1 MRRLL
6 PLLLLL
12 TAGGSTLFTA
22 GCAARGAPP
31 GVPATVTLL
40 ADRGRLETW
49 DAWALAGG
57 HLHARSNEG
66 ACSATAE
73 LLRATTTLLATQ
85 PEEKREPV
93 KQAGEAMAAVFEGMC
108 ATLFGRGYGG
118 RGRIALALRPGSAGG
133 AWPEEA
139 LFVVVP
145 ALAPG
150 ETERTFRAPE
160 ILAEFLSPLDRV
172 EAALDG
178 GRVLVR
184 RLPDGRHEFELF
196 LVLRPAAPASYERLQ
211 VVARVETR

>member
-6 PLLLLL
+6 PVLLLL
-12 TAGGSTLFTA
+12 AA
-22 GCAARGAPP
+22 ACARGGPPP
-31 GVPATVTLL
+31 GATSTVTLL

-57 HLHARSNEG
+57 HLHARSHDG

-73 LLRATTTLLATQ
+73 LLRATTTLPATL
-85 PEEKREPV
+85 PEEKREAV
-93 KQAGEAMAAVFEGMC
+93 KQGGEAMAAILEKMC
-108 ATLFGRGYGG
+108 ATMFGRAYGG
-118 RGRIALALRPGSAGG
+118 KGRLALALRPASTGG
-133 AWPEEA
+133 ALPEEA

-178 GRVLVR
+178 GRVRVR

-196 LVLRPAAPASYERLQ
+196 LVLRPAAPASYERFQ
-211 VVARVETR
+211 VVARLEIPAAR